1 VNLTT
6 IEKRILANRYAWT
19 HRPGETIT
27 VKPPQR
33 PIAEAQRRTAREHLH
48 ELGLMSDDCSLTD
61 EGRRQAIRLLTVRDW
76 QP

>member
-27 VKPPQR
+27 VKPHQR
-33 PIAEAQRRTAREHLH
+33 PITEKQRRTAQEHLFS
-48 ELGLMSDDCSLTD
+48 LGLIGDDCSLTE